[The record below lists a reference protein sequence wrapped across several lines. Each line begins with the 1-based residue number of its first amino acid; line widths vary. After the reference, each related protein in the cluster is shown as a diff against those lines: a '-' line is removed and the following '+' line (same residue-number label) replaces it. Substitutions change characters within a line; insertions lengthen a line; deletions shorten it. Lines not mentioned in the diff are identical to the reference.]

1 MYVSD
6 ILDASIRIN
15 DTRLPPQAW
24 SDVRSLTV
32 QEDLD
37 AISMFA
43 LELYNWDDRL
53 LTFPWSDSP
62 LFAVGNEV
70 EISLGYVDDLHPVMV
85 AEIISLEP
93 RFASGEL
100 PLLTVRGYDHRHRL
114 ARGRTTRVFQQMADS
129 AIAEQVAREA
139 GLGSSVTETD
149 VKHSYVLQSNQSD
162 LEFLQHRARRIGYEV
177 FARDKILY
185 FRPPQHT
192 GTATITLELGE
203 DISEFSP
210 RLSTQSQVGEMAVR
224 GWDVKQ
230 KQVIVGKAAVGQE
243 TTIKGN
249 GSSGPRSARQAFG
262 GSTTVS
268 VDVPVHTVAEA
279 DAIARGRFN
288 ELALDFVQG
297 DVVAVGQPQ
306 VHAGTVVAIEGV
318 GDRFSGPYYVT
329 SVTHTLTAEQGY
341 QTTISVQRNTA

>member
-1 MYVSD
+1 MPASD
-6 ILDASIRIN
+6 VLDASIRIN
-15 DTRLPPQAW
+15 DTRLPPEAW
-24 SDVRSLTV
+24 SDVRSLSV

-53 LTFPWSDSP
+53 LTFPWSESP

-100 PLLTVRGYDHRHRL
+100 PMLTVRGYDHRHRL
-114 ARGRTTRVFQQMADS
+114 ARGRKTRVFQQMADS

-139 GLGSSVTETD
+139 GLSSAVTETD
-149 VKHSYVLQSNQSD
+149 IKHSYVLQSNQSD
-162 LEFLQHRARRIGYEV
+162 LDFLQQRARRIGYEV
-177 FARDKILY
+177 FARDKVLY

-192 GTATITLELGE
+192 AAPTVTLELGE
-203 DISEFSP
+203 EITEFSP
-210 RLSTQSQVGEMAVR
+210 RLSSQSQVGELAVR

-230 KQVIVGKAAVGQE
+230 KQVIVGKATVGQE
-243 TTIKGN
+243 TTTGG
-249 GSSGPRSARQAFG
+249 GSSGPRAARQAFG
-262 GSTTVS
+262 GSSTAS
-268 VDVPVHTVAEA
+268 VDLPVHTVAEA
-279 DAIARGRFN
+279 DAIARGRFDDI
-288 ELALDFVQG
+288 ALDFVRG
-297 DVVAVGQPQ
+297 DVVADGQPQ
-306 VHAGTVVAIEGV
+306 VHAGTVVTIDGV

-329 SVTHTLTAEQGY
+329 SVTHSLTAEQGY
-341 QTTISVQRNTA
+341 QTTLSVQRNNA

>member
-1 MYVSD
+1 MPTSD
-6 ILDASIRIN
+6 VLDASIRIN
-15 DTRLPPQAW
+15 DTRLPPEAW

-53 LTFPWSDSP
+53 LTFPWSESP
-62 LFAVGNEV
+62 LFSVGNEV
-70 EISLGYVDDLHPVMV
+70 EISLGYVDDVHPVMV

-100 PLLTVRGYDHRHRL
+100 PMLTVRGYDHRHRL
-114 ARGRTTRVFQQMADS
+114 ARGRKTRVFQQMADS

-139 GLGSSVTETD
+139 GLSSSVTETD
-149 VKHSYVLQSNQSD
+149 IKHSYVLQSNQSD
-162 LEFLQHRARRIGYEV
+162 LDFLQQRARRIGYEV
-177 FARDKILY
+177 FARDKVLY

-192 GTATITLELGE
+192 AEATVTLELGDE
-203 DISEFSP
+203 ITEFSP
-210 RLSTQSQVGEMAVR
+210 RLSTQSQVGELAVR

-230 KQVIVGKAAVGQE
+230 KQVIVGKATVGQE
-243 TTIKGN
+243 TTKGS
-249 GSSGPRSARQAFG
+249 GSSGPRAARQAFG
-262 GSTTVS
+262 GSSTAS
-268 VDVPVHTVAEA
+268 IDLPVHTVAEA

-288 ELALDFVQG
+288 DLALDFVQG
-297 DVVAVGQPQ
+297 DVVADGQPQ
-306 VHAGTVVAIEGV
+306 VHAGTVVTIDGV

-329 SVTHTLTAEQGY
+329 SVTHSLTAEQGY
-341 QTTISVQRNTA
+341 QTTLSVQRNSA